1 MKTLFKFTKIYLGAF
16 ALSLLFLTGCKDG
29 NDIDSKVAEIPLE
42 ISIERF
48 DQLFYNTP
56 EEQLGDLKKTYPYL
70 FPEQVADTFWIEKKK
85 DTLFQELYEEVE
97 KKYGDLGT
105 LPNELESFF
114 KHVKYYYPNENP
126 KKVITLI
133 SEVDVTAKAI
143 YADSLSFISL
153 DTYLGEDHHFYKG
166 FPEYLR
172 GAFNESQILPD
183 LAESFLLTKLKQPK
197 DRSFLSQMI
206 YQGKMLYAKE
216 QLLPNAKEGALISY
230 TSEQIDWC
238 FANESEMWRYFI
250 ENKLLF
256 DTDPKLQVR
265 FLQPSPFSKFYL
277 EIDAASPGRTGS
289 WLGWQIVR
297 SYMKNNNVTLQE
309 LFNVEAK
316 ELFEKS
322 RYKPKK

>member
-1 MKTLFKFTKIYLGAF
+1 MKNLFKFTKIYLGIF
-16 ALSLLFLTGCKDG
+16 VGPVLFLSSCKDS
-29 NDIDSKVAEIPLE
+29 NVIQADVDKISVDV
-42 ISIERF
+42 SIERF

-56 EEQLGDLKKTYPYL
+56 VSEMDILKTKYPYL
-70 FPEQVADTFWIEKKK
+70 FPKQFKDDFWLEKKS
-85 DTLFQELYEEVE
+85 DTLFAELYQEVT
-97 KKYGDLGT
+97 KKYSDLGR
-105 LPNELESFF
+105 LPEDLNLFF

-133 SEVDVTAKAI
+133 SEVDVTAKAV
-143 YADSLSFISL
+143 YADTLSIISL
-153 DTYLGEDHHFYKG
+153 DTYLGQDHKFYKG

-183 LAESFLLTKLKQPK
+183 LAESFLTHKIQQPK
-197 DRSFLSQMI
+197 DRSFLAQMI
-206 YQGKMLYAKE
+206 YQGKLLYAKE
-216 QLLPNAKEGALISY
+216 VLLPKVDQGDLISY
-230 TSEQIDWC
+230 TPEQIQWC
-238 FANESEMWRYFI
+238 YANESEMWRYFI
-250 ENKLLF
+250 EKKLLF

-277 EIDAASPGRTGS
+277 EIDATSPGRTGS

-297 SYMKNNNVTLQE
+297 SFMKNNNVTLQE
-309 LFNVEAK
+309 LFNLEAK

>member
-1 MKTLFKFTKIYLGAF
+1 MKTLFKFTKIYLGVF
-16 ALSLLFLTGCKDG
+16 AMPLLFLNGCKDV
-29 NDIDSKVAEIPLE
+29 NTIDSDVAKVPVE

-56 EEQLGDLKKTYPYL
+56 ISEMGVLKRKYPYL
-70 FPEQVADTFWIEKKK
+70 FPKQYNDAFWVEKKS
-85 DTLFQELYEEVE
+85 DTLFKEIYEEVE
-97 KKYGDLGT
+97 KVYADLGS
-105 LPNELESFF
+105 LPNDLELFF
-114 KHVKYYYPNENP
+114 KHVKYFYPNENP

-143 YADSLSFISL
+143 YADTISFISL

-172 GAFNESQILPD
+172 GAFNKTQILPD

-197 DRSFLSQMI
+197 DRNFLSQMI
-206 YQGKMLYAKE
+206 YQGKILYAKE
-216 QLLPNAKEGALISY
+216 QLLPDVKEGDLISY
-230 TSEQIDWC
+230 TPEQIEWC
-238 FANESEMWRYFI
+238 FSNESEMWRYFI
-250 ENKLLF
+250 EKKLLF

-277 EIDAASPGRTGS
+277 EIDSTSPGRTGS

-309 LFNVEAK
+309 LFNIEAK

>member
-1 MKTLFKFTKIYLGAF
+1 M
-16 ALSLLFLTGCKDG
+16 
-29 NDIDSKVAEIPLE
+29 
-42 ISIERF
+42 
-48 DQLFYNTP
+48 
-56 EEQLGDLKKTYPYL
+56 
-70 FPEQVADTFWIEKKK
+70 
-85 DTLFQELYEEVE
+85 
-97 KKYGDLGT
+97 
-105 LPNELESFF
+105 
-114 KHVKYYYPNENP
+114 KYYYPGENP

-172 GAFNESQILPD
+172 GAFEESQILPD
-183 LAESFLLTKLKQPK
+183 LAESFLLTKLRQPK

-206 YQGKMLYAKE
+206 YQGKILYAKE
-216 QLLPNAKEGALISY
+216 RLLPNAKEGDLIAY
-230 TSEQIDWC
+230 TPEQIEWC

-250 ENKLLF
+250 EKKLLF

-277 EIDAASPGRTGS
+277 EIDATSPGRTGS